1 MELVEANPNDDE
13 LRAKLFECQCGS
25 HFMKAFKWVNDDMLQ
40 VELFSN
46 AQEEYKEVD
55 PIITKSSEIRDLE
68 NFIKNENAYSK
79 SLKDLENNILNID
92 KLKEFA
98 TNEDIDKL
106 RKLKP
111 KFIDILPAQQFPHKY
126 Q

>member
-46 AQEEYKEVD
+46 AQEEYKEVVYDLYFTKDQALELSDSLREFFNVKTINSVHD
-55 PIITKSSEIRDLE
+55 PEE
-68 NFIKNENAYSK
+68 
-79 SLKDLENNILNID
+79 
-92 KLKEFA
+92 
-98 TNEDIDKL
+98 
-106 RKLKP
+106 
-111 KFIDILPAQQFPHKY
+111 QKY
-126 Q
+126 WPTECG

>member
-46 AQEEYKEVD
+46 AQEEYKEVVYDLYFTKDQALELSDSLREFFDVKTINSVHD
-55 PIITKSSEIRDLE
+55 PEE
-68 NFIKNENAYSK
+68 
-79 SLKDLENNILNID
+79 
-92 KLKEFA
+92 
-98 TNEDIDKL
+98 
-106 RKLKP
+106 
-111 KFIDILPAQQFPHKY
+111 QKY
-126 Q
+126 WPTECG